1 MRKYLILLS
10 IFCSHAYAMGNI
22 VDTAFVVEA
31 QKRGAIIWDVRS
43 EADYQKGHIPGAF
56 NIGTAAQALR
66 NPNTED
72 YKPVADIEKT
82 LGAAGLDPSK
92 EIVVYSSRGDANA
105 YFGLYTIAYFGG
117 KQGSIYH
124 DGIDGWR
131 TAGLEVST
139 AAAKPAAVALKL
151 TPNPAVSV
159 NTPQMLGARNK
170 GVQIVDARTVPE
182 FSGNDIRAIRGGHI
196 PGAINI
202 PFEQNWVDPETAGKL
217 ARKQVADN
225 TGMSLKPMQELKKL
239 YAALDPEKETIVYC
253 QSGTRASE
261 TAVVLSQLGFK
272 NVKVYEP
279 SWLGYAAVLSAPAN
293 NEAFFNVGALNSRLS
308 SMQQRIEHL
317 ERELAAEKARK
328 P

>member
-1 MRKYLILLS
+1 MRKYLILLI
-10 IFCSHAYAMGNI
+10 IFCGPVFGMGRI
-22 VDTAFVVEA
+22 VDTAFVLDA
-31 QKRGAIIWDVRS
+31 QKRGAIIWDLRAAT
-43 EADYQKGHIPGAF
+43 EYQKGHIPGAI
-56 NIGTAAQALR
+56 NIGGAAQALR

-72 YKPVADIEKT
+72 FLPTAQLEKT
-82 LGAAGLDPSK
+82 LGAAGLDPAK
-92 EIVVYSSRGDANA
+92 EIIVYATRGDANA
-105 YFGLYTIAYFGG
+105 YMGLYTIAYFGG
-117 KQGSIYH
+117 KQGHVYH

-131 TAGLEVST
+131 AAGHDISTAGTKL
-139 AAAKPAAVALKL
+139 PAVTLKL
-151 TPNPAVSV
+151 TPNPTVSV
-159 NTPQMLGARNK
+159 DTPQMLAARGQ
-170 GVQIVDARTVPE
+170 GVQIIDARTVPE

-202 PFEQNWVDPETAGKL
+202 PYEQNWIDPDTAGKL
-217 ARKQVADN
+217 ARKQVVNNA
-225 TGMSLKPMQELKKL
+225 GMSLKSTEQLRKL

-279 SWLGYAAVLSAPAN
+279 SWLGYAAVLNAPAN
-293 NEAFFNVGALNSRLS
+293 NETFFNVGALNARLS
-308 SMQQRIEHL
+308 AMQQRIEQL

>member
-1 MRKYLILLS
+1 MHKYLFLLN
-10 IFCSHAYAMGNI
+10 FLCLPAFAMGNI
-22 VDTAFVVEA
+22 VDTAFVAEA
-31 QKRGAIIWDVRS
+31 VKRGAVIWDVRAA
-43 EADYQKGHIPGAF
+43 ADYQKGHIPGAI
-56 NIGTAAQALR
+56 NLGGAAQALR

-72 YKPVADIEKT
+72 FLPTAQIEKT
-82 LGAAGLDPSK
+82 LGAAGLDPAK
-92 EIVVYSSRGDANA
+92 EIIVYSTRGDANA
-105 YFGLYTIAYFGG
+105 YFGLYTIRYFGG
-117 KQGSIYH
+117 TRGHVYH

-131 TAGLEVST
+131 TAGQEIST
-139 AAAKPAAVALKL
+139 NAPKLPAVALKL
-151 TPNPAVSV
+151 TTASGVSV
-159 NTPQMLGARNK
+159 DTPQMLAAQKR
-170 GVQIVDARTVPE
+170 GVQIIDARTIPE

-202 PFEQNWVDPETAGKL
+202 PYEQNWVDPDTALKL

-225 TGMSLKPMQELKKL
+225 AGMSLKSEQALKKL

-261 TAVVLSQLGFK
+261 TAVVLSKLGFK

-293 NEAFFNVGALNSRLS
+293 NETFFNVGALNTRLS
-308 SMQQRIEHL
+308 AMQQRIEQL
-317 ERELAAEKARK
+317 ERELTAAKARQ

>member
-1 MRKYLILLS
+1 
-10 IFCSHAYAMGNI
+10 MGNI

-56 NIGTAAQALR
+56 NIGAAAQALR

-72 YKPVADIEKT
+72 YKPIADIEKT

-131 TAGLEVST
+131 KAGLEVST
-139 AAAKPAAVALKL
+139 AAAKHAAVALKL

-159 NTPQMLGARNK
+159 DTPQMLGARNK

-317 ERELAAEKARK
+317 ERELAAEKTRK